1 MEESIYMTEVIKHEC
16 GIAMVRLLKPLAY
29 YQQKY
34 GSYMYGLNKLYLL
47 MEKQHNRGQE
57 GAGLACVKL
66 HAQPA
71 EEFIYRERAMG
82 TGAIQEIFGNVRNQ
96 IQNTPHDPT
105 DAEWAAL
112 HLPFAGEV
120 YMGHLRYSTTG
131 RSGLSY
137 VHPFLR
143 RGNWRSRNL
152 LLCGNFNMTNVDEI
166 FGSIVAQG
174 QHPRSYADTFV
185 LLEQLGHA
193 LDRENQRLYDRYKQ
207 EGLGDI
213 EITEAIEN
221 NLNIAEILKKPS
233 RIWDGGYV
241 ICGMTG
247 SGDMF
252 SFRDPR
258 GIRPAFYYADDE
270 IVVVASERPV
280 IQTAMNVQVEQ
291 VRELQPGECL
301 VVNRRGEMHIEQIL
315 QPLNYSACSF
325 ERIYFSRGSD
335 VDIYRERKEL
345 GRHLAPQILKS
356 IEYDLEHTVF
366 SFIPNTA
373 EVAWYGMLEGLDS
386 YLSEQKL
393 LRIRQAGE
401 HLTDEELRQI
411 LSLKVRSEKVAIKD
425 IKLRTFI
432 AEGDTRDDLAAHVY
446 DITYGTVA
454 PGVDNLVVIDD
465 SIVRG
470 TTLRQSIIK
479 ILDRLHPKKIIIVS
493 SSPQVRF
500 PDCYGID
507 MSRMGEFIA
516 FKAAMELLKERGMQ
530 SVIDEVYRKS
540 KAQQNLPKE
549 EVVNYV
555 KEIYAPFTQEEVSQK
570 IAQMLTSDDI
580 TAQVEIIY
588 QTLEGLHQ
596 AIPSHPGD
604 WYFSGNYPTPGGNR
618 LVNNAFV
625 NFMEGADSKRQQ

>member
-1 MEESIYMTEVIKHEC
+1 MTEVIKHEC
-16 GIAMVRLLKPLAY
+16 GIAMVRLLKPLSY

-66 HAQPA
+66 HARPA

-82 TGAIQEIFGNVRNQ
+82 TGAIQEIFANVKTQ
-96 IQNTPHDPT
+96 IQNTPHDTT

-166 FGSIVAQG
+166 FGSIVAKG

-193 LDRENQRLYDRYKQ
+193 LDMENQRLYDIYKN
-207 EGLGDI
+207 EGLDDI

-221 NLNIAEILKKPS
+221 NLNMAEILKKPS

-280 IQTAMNVQVEQ
+280 IQTTMNLSVEQ
-291 VRELQPGECL
+291 VQELQPGECL
-301 VVNRRGEMHIEQIL
+301 VVNRRGDLHIEQIL
-315 QPLNYSACSF
+315 PPLNYSACSF

-356 IEYDLEHTVF
+356 IDYDLAHTVF

-373 EVAWYGMLEGLDS
+373 EVAFYGMLEGLDS

-393 LRIRQAGE
+393 ALIRQAGDS
-401 HLTDEELRQI
+401 LTDEELRRI

-446 DITYGTVA
+446 DITYGTVT

-516 FKAAMELLKERGMQ
+516 FKAAMALLKERGMQ

-540 KAQQNLPKE
+540 KAQQNKPKE
-549 EVVNYV
+549 EIVNYV
-555 KEIYAPFTQEEVSQK
+555 KEIYAPFTQDEVSEK
-570 IAQMLTSDDI
+570 IAQMLTSDEI

-618 LVNNAFV
+618 LVNNAFI
-625 NFMEGADSKRQQ
+625 NFMEGADSKRQL

>member
-1 MEESIYMTEVIKHEC
+1 
-16 GIAMVRLLKPLAY
+16 
-29 YQQKY
+29 
-34 GSYMYGLNKLYLL
+34 

-66 HAQPA
+66 HARPA

-82 TGAIQEIFGNVRNQ
+82 TGAIQEIFANVKTQ
-96 IQNTPHDPT
+96 IQNTPHDTT

-143 RGNWRSRNL
+143 RSNWRSRNL

-166 FGSIVAQG
+166 FGSIVAKG

-193 LDRENQRLYDRYKQ
+193 LDMENQRLYDIYKN
-207 EGLGDI
+207 EGLDDI

-221 NLNIAEILKKPS
+221 NLNMAEILKKPS

-280 IQTAMNVQVEQ
+280 IQTTMNLSVEQ
-291 VRELQPGECL
+291 VQELQPGECL
-301 VVNRRGEMHIEQIL
+301 VVNRRGDLHIEQIL
-315 QPLNYSACSF
+315 PPLNYSACSF

-356 IEYDLEHTVF
+356 IDYDLAHTVF

-373 EVAWYGMLEGLDS
+373 EVAFYGMLEGLDS

-393 LRIRQAGE
+393 ALIRQAGDS
-401 HLTDEELRQI
+401 LTDEELRRI

-446 DITYGTVA
+446 DITYGTVT

-516 FKAAMELLKERGMQ
+516 FKAAMALLKERGMQ

-540 KAQQNLPKE
+540 KAQQNKPKE
-549 EVVNYV
+549 EIVNYV
-555 KEIYAPFTQEEVSQK
+555 KEIYAPFTQDEVSEK
-570 IAQMLTSDDI
+570 IAQMLTSDEI

-618 LVNNAFV
+618 LVNNAFI